1 MKTARTDLGEFG
13 INRRSVFGLAA
24 AIAPIVL
31 GIVPARGADGDK
43 DSSAPTGIKAMTF
56 DIQGTV
62 FDYYQPFT
70 KVSGDLSAR
79 KGLTIDWPVFL
90 VDWTSAA
97 TAIIQEIIAGKRPW
111 SAAGKVYREAL
122 DQVLTRRSLSDTF
135 AEADRLELMSVWGK
149 MTPWADSVEGI
160 ERLKRKFTVAAVSN
174 AGMAAV
180 ISISKRGDLPFD
192 AVLTGEL
199 VRAYKPSMDVYRSA
213 ATYLGF
219 RPEQIMMVAAHKWDL
234 KGAKE
239 AGFKT
244 AYVPRRLENGPLS
257 KVDRSPETF
266 IDVIAEDLV
275 DLSEKVSPV

>member
-1 MKTARTDLGEFG
+1 VAL
-13 INRRSVFGLAA
+13 
-24 AIAPIVL
+24 AIAPIAL
-31 GIVPARGADGDK
+31 GIVPVRGAEK
-43 DSSAPTGIKAMTF
+43 EPSPSTGIKAMTF

-62 FDYYQPFT
+62 VDYYQPFT
-70 KVSGDLSAR
+70 KVSGDLSVR

-90 VDWTSAA
+90 ADWTSAA
-97 TAIIQEIIAGKRPW
+97 ASIIQEIIAGKRSW
-111 SAAGKVYREAL
+111 NAAGEVYREAL

-160 ERLKRKFTVAAVSN
+160 ERLKRKFTVAALSN

-180 ISISKRGDLPFD
+180 ISISKRGDIPFD

-199 VRAYKPSMDVYRSA
+199 VRAYKPSMDVYRAA

-219 RPEQIMMVAAHKWDL
+219 RSDQIMMVAAHKWDL

-244 AYVPRRLENGPLS
+244 AYVPRPLENGPHS

-266 IDVIAEDLV
+266 IDVVAEDLV
-275 DLSEKVSPV
+275 DLSEKVNPV